1 MLIRGGRVI
10 DPLQGL
16 DDVRDVQI
24 EGGRI
29 AAVASDLR
37 PAAGEDVLDA
47 RGLLVTP
54 GLIDLH
60 VHVFPGASHYGIEAD
75 ANCLATGTTTVV
87 DAGSAG
93 ALTFGAFRKY
103 VIEVSDT
110 RIIPF
115 LNIGA
120 TGMLSP
126 DVGELEDL
134 RFVDKARALKTID
147 ANRELIRGVKARL
160 SRDLVGQNAR
170 AALLIA
176 RETAEAARLPLMV
189 HPGDTPIT
197 LEEILSALRPGDVLT
212 HCYHGREE
220 GVLDQGR
227 VRPEAREASERGVIF
242 DVGHG
247 RGSFS
252 FATAR
257 GALAQGLVPGSISSD
272 LHIYNVNGP
281 VFDLATTMSKFLALG
296 ISLPDVVRMTTVVP
310 ARVIGAADTLGTLR
324 PGTEADVTLLRLESG
339 SFTLTDSHDETLTAG
354 DRLVPVHVVRKGVL
368 RRAMSGM
375 RAGGER

>member
-1 MLIRGGRVI
+1 MLIRGGRVL
-10 DPLQGL
+10 DTLQGL
-16 DDVRDVQI
+16 DDVRDVRI

-29 AAVASDLR
+29 AAVASDLQ
-37 PAAGEDVLDA
+37 PAAGEEVLDA

-75 ANCLATGTTTVV
+75 THCLATGTTTVV

-110 RIIPF
+110 RILPF

-134 RFVDKARALKTID
+134 RFVDKKKALQTIE
-147 ANRELIRGVKARL
+147 ANRGLIRGVKARL
-160 SRDLVGQNAR
+160 SRELVGQNAR

-197 LEEILSALRPGDVLT
+197 LDEILGALRPGDVLT

-227 VRPEAREASERGVIF
+227 VRPEARQAAERGVIF

-257 GALAQGLVPGSISSD
+257 GALAQGLAPATISSD
-272 LHIYNVNGP
+272 LHIYNVAGP

-296 ISLPDVVRMTTVVP
+296 LSLTEVVRMTTAAP
-310 ARVIGAADTLGTLR
+310 ARVIGAADTIGTLR
-324 PGTEADVTLLRLESG
+324 PGAEADVTLLRIESG
-339 SFTLTDSHDETLTAG
+339 SFTLTDSHGESLVAG
-354 DRLVPVHVVRKGVL
+354 ERLVPVHIVRNGITRPAVL
-368 RRAMSGM
+368 APGRPA
-375 RAGGER
+375 